1 MFRNLPQVTKNLLII
16 NLIFFFAKYA
26 LARYDIDLTAILGLH
41 YVWGSGFAAW
51 QPLTYMFM
59 HADFGH
65 LFFNMFAVL
74 MFGPALEDRWGSRQ
88 FLIYYLITG
97 MGAAFM
103 QELTWMI
110 ALNKLSQLDLITAAS
125 YANMVVTIGASGAVF
140 GILLAFAWFFPEVRM
155 FILFIPIP
163 IRARTLVIIYALI
176 ELFSGV
182 APIPGDK
189 VAHFAH
195 LGGMIFG
202 WIIILL
208 WRWLKVPGFDAP
220 GWGIGPWL
228 KEKWEAIFGKRHPH
242 IKRDDDDSKDYRDYH
257 YHSSL

>member
-16 NLIFFFAKYA
+16 NLIFFLAKYA
-26 LARYDIDLTAILGLH
+26 FVRFDVDLTHLLGLH
-41 YVWGSGFAAW
+41 YIGASDFYFW

-65 LFFNMFAVL
+65 MFFNMFAVL
-74 MFGPALEDRWGSRQ
+74 MFGPALEEQWGSRR
-88 FLIYYLITG
+88 FLIYYLLTG
-97 MGAAFM
+97 LGAAVV
-103 QELTWMI
+103 QEATWAL
-110 ALNKLSQLDLITAAS
+110 ALNKISQVSSLHALH
-125 YANMVVTIGASGAVF
+125 YANQVVTIGASGAVF

-202 WIIILL
+202 WFIILL
-208 WRWLKVPGFDAP
+208 WRWRNVPGFDAP
-220 GWGIGPWL
+220 SWGVGRWI
-228 KEKWEAIFGKRHPH
+228 KEKWEAVFGKRHPR
-242 IKRDDDDSKDYRDYH
+242 IRRDDDSKDYSDYH
-257 YHSSL
+257 YHGSI